1 MHYTFHTPLLRTIH
15 LILYDNPILY
25 ILCIAPSIYL
35 YTTRNASHNPI
46 FYIVCTTHPTHP
58 SIHTQAQTLKHTHS
72 STHTRAHTHS
82 SIHKRCSPQMCIDP
96 AQVFCASLPPWS
108 RRPRGDRPREQGVWC
123 VCACMSVCTWG
134 GGMYAGMYVCM
145 VMHLWLWLCMYGYVC
160 MYVRMHLCIC

>member
-1 MHYTFHTPLLRTIH
+1 MYNILYYNPILYILCTISYTTILYYISYACYTTHPMHYTFHTPLLRTIH

-123 VCACMSVCTWG
+123 VCACVSVCT
-134 GGMYAGMYVCM
+134 
-145 VMHLWLWLCMYGYVC
+145 
-160 MYVRMHLCIC
+160 